1 MAAMKAES
9 AVETNIF
16 TAWCKDL
23 FVRKDGQ
30 IIIYVINHKTDLSEE
45 SVEKFE
51 FQDDKDQIL

>member
-1 MAAMKAES
+1 MD
-9 AVETNIF
+9 VF
-16 TAWCKDL
+16 TARYKDL

-51 FQDDKDQIL
+51 FRDDKDQII